1 MRLRSLAI
9 LLGPSLLLSACASQ
23 QEIAARNADAERVAQ
38 SQREA
43 RCNSFGYRRGSPD
56 YSQCLERM
64 YAADQQ
70 QKAAEQAAKA
80 DRMQRVGDALQ
91 GLGAG
96 LSAAGAPPPPMQQPV
111 QCTTIGRT
119 TTCN

>member
-1 MRLRSLAI
+1 MVRGLVT
-9 LLGPSLLLSACASQ
+9 LLLLSVLLSACASQ
-23 QEIAARNADAERVAQ
+23 QEIAARNADAERLAQ
-38 SQREA
+38 SQRDN
-43 RCNSFGYRRGSPD
+43 RCASFGYQRGSPEF
-56 YSQCLERM
+56 SKCLERM

-70 QKAAEQAAKA
+70 QKAAQQAAEA

-111 QCTTIGRT
+111 QCTTVGRT